1 MSLSLSSIHLIMLF
15 RMACFSGHSSVC
27 VFFKQ
32 TSLFLFSIEICAINF
47 RFSTFLVYQTE
58 SVLADICSSVL
69 ITLQKCFKPKLMLFF
84 LLSIQQ
90 QQKKQLLD
98 YLNGWVCFWTSIV
111 VIGLLTAIIGDLS
124 SHLGCSVG
132 LKDTI
137 TAIAFVALGTSI
149 PG

>member
-1 MSLSLSSIHLIMLF
+1 MFLSLPLILPSS
-15 RMACFSGHSSVC
+15 
-27 VFFKQ
+27 
-32 TSLFLFSIEICAINF
+32 
-47 RFSTFLVYQTE
+47 
-58 SVLADICSSVL
+58 
-69 ITLQKCFKPKLMLFF
+69 
-84 LLSIQQ
+84 
-90 QQKKQLLD
+90 D

-149 PG
+149 PGKWLFFVNLFSPFFRHRLMDAQRWTLCQRALASESSV

>member
-1 MSLSLSSIHLIMLF
+1 
-15 RMACFSGHSSVC
+15 
-27 VFFKQ
+27 
-32 TSLFLFSIEICAINF
+32 
-47 RFSTFLVYQTE
+47 
-58 SVLADICSSVL
+58 
-69 ITLQKCFKPKLMLFF
+69 MLFF